1 MSLRGN
7 RMILRKDI
15 ENKVCAR
22 STVAAYGTRFYTRE
36 FVIQKRISR

>member
-15 ENKVCAR
+15 EDKVCAR
-22 STVAAYGTRFYTRE
+22 NTILPHMARDSIRGNL
-36 FVIQKRISR
+36 